1 MTLEVYTRERTV
13 LKRTIQVAAG
23 GVLEVA
29 YMGTVLQFYD
39 QLDGVFEGDITDIV
53 RMYAAGDDDNFT
65 VSVYAPGGEMI
76 YSWVVTMKIVGT
88 IKPEN
93 LVMPLHPF
101 IERELLTELQ
111 YEGISVFPAMIYGE
125 SGGVFTDHSLILAM
139 RVPEDVLPFFS
150 VHAYYDNENQSVDY
164 SDGQVYLPRRVDV
177 VSLRVAMVQYNLTRV
192 RPILCGH
199 TYALVRWV
207 GRDGYARQ
215 LLWEVEDVQLE
226 QGEQYALYNMNTP
239 FDIRSGAISK
249 MTLKLDNLCA
259 YDYWWYSDII
269 TSSDVRVIVDNEAQF
284 DASARVQVTT
294 KNVTI
299 PNGDNGAT
307 LRVNINFRKYDAD

>member
-1 MTLEVYTRERTV
+1 MELEVYTRERTV
-13 LKRTIQVAAG
+13 VNRTMQEAAG
-23 GVLEVA
+23 GVLEIM
-29 YMGTVLQFYD
+29 YMGIVLQFYD

-53 RMYAAGDDDNFT
+53 RMYAAGGDADFEL
-65 VSVYAPGGEMI
+65 VVYAPGGEI
-76 YSWVVTMKIVGT
+76 ITDEFVTMKIVGT

-101 IERELLTELQ
+101 IERETLTESHN
-111 YEGISVFPAMIYGE
+111 EGIVVFPSMIYGK
-125 SGGVFTDHSLILAM
+125 SGDVFTDHSLILAI
-139 RVPEDVLPFFS
+139 RVPEVLLPFVSF
-150 VHAYYDNENQSVDY
+150 HAYRNNVLNTLQYL
-164 SDGQVYLPRRVDV
+164 DGAVILPTNVDV
-177 VSLRVAMVQYNLTRV
+177 VCARFAMVQYNLTRV
-192 RPILCGH
+192 RPILCDH

-215 LLWEVEDVQLE
+215 LLWEVEDVQLDH
-226 QGEQYALYNMNTP
+226 GEQYALYNMNTP

-249 MTLKLDNLCA
+249 MTLKLDNVCA

-269 TSSDVRVIVDNEAQF
+269 TSSDVRVIVDNEAKF
-284 DASARVQVTT
+284 DDSARVQVTT

>member
-13 LKRTIQVAAG
+13 IKETRQEAAG
-23 GVLEVA
+23 GVVEVM
-29 YMGTVLQFYD
+29 YMGIVLQFYD

-53 RMYAAGDDDNFT
+53 QMYAAGGDDNFT
-65 VSVYAPGGEMI
+65 VSIYAPGGELI
-76 YSWVVTMKIVGT
+76 SSVVDTMKIVGT

-101 IERELLTELQ
+101 IERETLTEI
-111 YEGISVFPAMIYGE
+111 YNEGIVLFPSMIYRKAA
-125 SGGVFTDHSLILAM
+125 GVFTDHSLILAM
-139 RVPEDVLPFFS
+139 RLPEDYLQFVSFHAYRNNVETTLQYLGGAVVLPP
-150 VHAYYDNENQSVDY
+150 N
-164 SDGQVYLPRRVDV
+164 VDV
-177 VSLRVAMVQYNLTRV
+177 VCERLRMVQYNLTRV
-192 RPILCGH
+192 RTILCGH

-239 FDIRSGAISK
+239 FDIHGGAISK

-269 TSSDVRVIVDNEAQF
+269 TSSDVRVIVDNEALF
-284 DASARVQVTT
+284 DDSARVQVTT

>member
-1 MTLEVYTRERTV
+1 MILEVYTRERTIF
-13 LKRTIQVAAG
+13 KETRQKAAG
-23 GVLEVA
+23 GVVEVM
-29 YMGTVLQFYD
+29 YMGIVLQFYD
-39 QLDGVFEGDITDIV
+39 QLDGVFDCDITDIV
-53 RMYAAGDDDNFT
+53 RMYAAGGADNFT
-65 VSVYAPGGEMI
+65 VSIYAPGGEMI
-76 YSWVVTMKIVGT
+76 FSEIVTMKIVGT

-101 IERELLTELQ
+101 IEREILEAFIS
-111 YEGISVFPAMIYGE
+111 EGIVLFPSMIYRKAA
-125 SGGVFTDHSLILAM
+125 GVFTDHFLILAM
-139 RVPEDVLPFFS
+139 RLPEVYVQHVSFQAYRNNVETTLQYLDGAVILPP
-150 VHAYYDNENQSVDY
+150 N
-164 SDGQVYLPRRVDV
+164 VDV
-177 VSLRVAMVQYNLTRV
+177 VCARVARVQYNITRV
-192 RPILCGH
+192 RTILCGH

-207 GRDGYARQ
+207 GRDGYVRQ
-215 LLWEVEDVQLE
+215 LIWEVEDVQLE

-269 TSSDVRVIVDNEAQF
+269 TSSDVRVIVDNEALF
-284 DASARVQVTT
+284 DDSARVQVTT